1 MKNLKFMAVAMAT
14 ALVFVACNNNNENQG
29 GNEPSIKSNVPE
41 VAATEGAYT
50 VVWNAVDYSEC
61 NGLVFAGNYNDW
73 STDPSNMA
81 VFEKIDGYTNW
92 YKAVITPAA
101 EITQLEGKPCAL
113 AADGTFP
120 SSWNY
125 QWTGSEEHPCEVLK
139 GEVSFIVEY
148 STETKMIVPQIGTV
162 VYVRS
167 YGFKED
173 PCVVNPVYDV
183 TFNLTVQ
190 YALHDSVTV
199 YVVGDFAEKSW
210 TLDAYPMERVDATHF
225 KTTVKSA
232 IGKEYKYT
240 AQAQWGSWDFE
251 MVPAAPEEG
260 KDCSEK
266 LEGNLKVADVTVNDV
281 VYGFAG
287 INATICKAEAVAGVL
302 YIKCDAEGWTW
313 KQMTKAEDKEVY
325 TFETTLLE
333 SSLKTIGAN
342 INTVADDNGASWFAL
357 EDVDK
362 TTFAAG
368 DKVIYTYD
376 ATVDPATL
384 TIAKAQ

>member
-29 GNEPSIKSNVPE
+29 GNEPTIKSNVPE

-50 VVWNAVDYSEC
+50 VVWNAVDYSDC

-73 STDPSNMA
+73 STDPASMA

-92 YKAVITPAA
+92 YKAVITPAT

-125 QWTGSEEHPCEVLK
+125 QWIGSEEHPCEVLK
-139 GEVSFIVEY
+139 GEVSFQVEY

-173 PCVVNPVYDV
+173 PCVENPVYDV

-190 YALHDSVTV
+190 QALDDSVTV

-210 TLDAYPMERVDATHF
+210 TVDAYPMERIDATHF
-225 KTTVKSA
+225 KATVKSA

-240 AQAQWGSWDFE
+240 TQAAWEYE

-266 LEGNLKVADVTVNDV
+266 LEGNLKIADVTVNDE

-287 INATICKAEAVAGVL
+287 INATLCKAEAVEGVM
-302 YIKCDAEGWTW
+302 YIKCAAEEWTW

-325 TFETTLLE
+325 TFETILLE
-333 SSLKTIGAN
+333 SSLTTIGAN
-342 INTVADDNGASWFAL
+342 INTVAEDNGAAWFEL
-357 EDVDK
+357 KDVDK

>member
-1 MKNLKFMAVAMAT
+1 MAVAMAT

-29 GNEPSIKSNVPE
+29 GNEPTIKSNVPE

-50 VVWNAVDYSEC
+50 VVWNAVDYSDC

-73 STDPSNMA
+73 STDPASMA

-92 YKAVITPAA
+92 YKAVITPAT

-125 QWTGSEEHPCEVLK
+125 QWIGSEEHPCEVLK
-139 GEVSFIVEY
+139 GEVSFQVEY

-173 PCVVNPVYDV
+173 PCVENPVYDV

-190 YALHDSVTV
+190 QALHDSVTV

-210 TLDAYPMERVDATHF
+210 IVDAYPMERVDATHF
-225 KTTVKSA
+225 KATVKSA

-240 AQAQWGSWDFE
+240 TQAAWEYE

-266 LEGNLKVADVTVNDV
+266 LEGNLKIADVTVNDE

-287 INATICKAEAVAGVL
+287 INATLCEAEVVAGVM

-313 KQMTKAEDKEVY
+313 KQMTKVEDKEVY

-333 SSLKTIGAN
+333 SSLTNLGAN
-342 INTVADDNGASWFAL
+342 ISSVESGDNAVWYPLENTLGL
-357 EDVDK
+357 L
-362 TTFAAG
+362 AG

-384 TIAKAQ
+384 TVAKAQ